1 MTTLMVVQV
10 VDKIVSS
17 GRTISVLGWVR
28 LMKSES

>member
-10 VDKIVSS
+10 VGKIVAS
-17 GRTISVLGWVR
+17 GRTISVLGWVH